1 MNYKFT
7 KLVQLATVLV
17 TLILSAAT
25 PVEAQVRIVV
35 SPPSW
40 YIGTR
45 TPVYYEGRATYW
57 YGNRWYYRDGHSWR
71 YYNDEPSH
79 LRDHRGHRHSRRH
92 YGRGHWRG
100 SRR

>member
-1 MNYKFT
+1 MSNGIT
-7 KLVQLATVLV
+7 KIAHLGTVLIAL
-17 TLILSAAT
+17 TMAFAA
-25 PVEAQVRIVV
+25 PAEAQVRIVV

-45 TPVYYEGRATYW
+45 APVYYQGRATYW
-57 YGNRWYYRDGHSWR
+57 YGNRWYYRDGHAWR
-71 YYNDEPSH
+71 YYDREPSH
-79 LRDHRGHRHSRRH
+79 LRNHRGHHQSRRH